1 MVWPG
6 SLLLLNGKQ
15 KGKRCLR
22 AIDNWEGKSIGIR
35 MDSLEKGKR
44 SGKRFCKGRTDL
56 LAVRGHAQDY
66 VCVSFCAT
74 TCLCNSQRLISTH
87 CCSSSEAAQ
96 ALKLRGGG
104 PSRATPPTAP
114 PGSAV
119 PAGDCSSSG
128 WGRGGSRACHV
139 DKHTENSKPIY
150 PFASGI
156 PRSSMPPLIGPF
168 TCQYSPVR
176 QRLAVRKHNQTRLPY
191 LN

>member
-74 TCLCNSQRLISTH
+74 ACLCNSQRLISTH

-104 PSRATPPTAP
+104 PSRATPPP
-114 PGSAV
+114 RPR
-119 PAGDCSSSG
+119 PAALCLLGIVVLLAGEEGDQEPVTSTSTQKTQNPSTL
-128 WGRGGSRACHV
+128 SRA
-139 DKHTENSKPIY
+139 
-150 PFASGI
+150 AS
-156 PRSSMPPLIGPF
+156 RAHQ
-168 TCQYSPVR
+168 C
-176 QRLAVRKHNQTRLPY
+176 LP
-191 LN
+191 